1 MPHLSAPERKINK
14 TIVISID
21 SSMNFFWGT
30 EKISWDSLQA
40 RLTPTYDTTNE
51 FSRVVI
57 RPDGTVP
64 FREVYKV
71 MRLAKTRGYQ
81 TVMSMKED

>member
-1 MPHLSAPERKINK
+1 MPHLSPPERKVNK

-21 SSMNFFWGT
+21 SSINFFLGS
-30 EKISWDSLQA
+30 EKISWDSLQT
-40 RLTPTYDTTNE
+40 RLKLTYDTTNE